1 MHVPVMLDEIVGA
14 LVNGEA
20 KLFFDGTLGGGG
32 HAEAILNAASPDS
45 TLIGVDR
52 DTQALRR
59 VEERLQGFGDRVRL
73 RHANFEAMKEVVN
86 GEGFEGVDGILLD
99 IGYSSN
105 QVDDPDRGFSF
116 QEDGPL
122 DMRMDRSEPLTAA
135 TIVNSY
141 EESDLADM
149 IYQYGEERA
158 SRRIARAI
166 VRRRGVEAFERTN
179 DLADIVGR
187 AAGGRKGRIHP
198 ATKTFQAL
206 RIEVNRE
213 LQCLK
218 EGLKQGAALLNKDGR
233 MAVISFHSLEDRI
246 VKYFFRDLAKED
258 GGSASFS
265 IITRK
270 PMIAGESELAAN
282 PRARTAKLRVIER
295 EN

>member
-1 MHVPVMLDEIVGA
+1 MHVPVMLDEVVGA

-32 HAEAILNAASPDS
+32 HAEAILNAAGPDS
-45 TLIGVDR
+45 TLIGIDR
-52 DTQALRR
+52 DEGALRKTG
-59 VEERLQGFGDRVRL
+59 ERLQAFGDRIRL
-73 RHANFEAMKEVVN
+73 HHANFEAMKNVVN
-86 GEGFEGVDGILLD
+86 SEGFEGVDGVLMD

-105 QVDDPDRGFSF
+105 QVDDPERGFSF
-116 QEDGPL
+116 SDDGPL

-135 TIVNSY
+135 AILNSY

-166 VRRRGVEAFERTN
+166 VRRRSTEPFERTN
-179 DLADIVGR
+179 DLADIAGR

-213 LQCLK
+213 LECLK
-218 EGLKQGAALLNKDGR
+218 EGLKQGTSLLNPGGR

-246 VKYFFRDLAKED
+246 VKYFFRELAKEE
-258 GGSASFS
+258 GGSKSFT

-270 PMIAGESELAAN
+270 PLIAGESELDKN
-282 PRARTAKLRVIER
+282 PRARSAKLRVIER
-295 EN
+295 QD

>member
-32 HAEAILNAASPDS
+32 HAEAILNASSPDS
-45 TLIGVDR
+45 ILIGVDR
-52 DTQALRR
+52 DTQALCR

-141 EESDLADM
+141 EEADLADM

-246 VKYFFRDLAKED
+246 VKYFFRDLAKDD

-295 EN
+295 DN